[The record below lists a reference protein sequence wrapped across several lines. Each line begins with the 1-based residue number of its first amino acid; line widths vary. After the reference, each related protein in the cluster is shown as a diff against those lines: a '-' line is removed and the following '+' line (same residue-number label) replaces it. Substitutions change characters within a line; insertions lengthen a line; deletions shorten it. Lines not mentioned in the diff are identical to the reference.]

1 MTIVNKGCFAI
12 FMLLSPAEHVLKG
25 APTRSISLQD
35 VFACRDRAVPLAAQD
50 ARC

>member
-1 MTIVNKGCFAI
+1 MTIGNKGRIVI
-12 FMLLSPAEHVLKG
+12 FMHPSPGEHVLKR

-35 VFACRDRAVPLAAQD
+35 MFARRSRAVALAAHD